1 MQTSNRKNTMRET
14 VYIITGANGGL
25 GFQTVKQLLHEHKS
39 K

>member
-1 MQTSNRKNTMRET
+1 MREK

-25 GFQTVKQLLHEHKS
+25 GFETVKQLLIEQKS